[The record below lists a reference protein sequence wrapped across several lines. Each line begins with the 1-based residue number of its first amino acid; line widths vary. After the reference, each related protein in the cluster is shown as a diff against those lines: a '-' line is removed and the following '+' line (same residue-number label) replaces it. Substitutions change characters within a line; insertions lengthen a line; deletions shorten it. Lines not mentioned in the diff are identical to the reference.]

1 MAAGPCRRAGLWGQR
16 VANRELTGWWLVALL
31 CLTQVLG
38 MLSNATFPALI
49 PVFQPLWGLS
59 NTEAGWVSGVYYA
72 GYTAA
77 VPVLVTLT
85 DREDARR
92 IYLFSCLLGGLAA
105 LGFAFFAEGFWSA
118 MIFRF
123 FGGISLAG
131 TYMVGL
137 KLLSDRLPE
146 EGRARSVAIYTAHFG
161 IGASL
166 SVLVAGE
173 VAELAGWSWAFAVSG
188 FGSFAALLLVALYVR
203 PLERPAA
210 PPPPA
215 AVFDFRP
222 VFRNRQALA
231 YTLGYAAHIW
241 ELFGFRAWL
250 VAFLVFVFAQ
260 QPALAAGDWTP
271 TQVAT
276 VLLLLGLPA
285 SILGNEVATALG
297 RRRTVSVFMIGSGG
311 IALLL
316 GFIAGAPLWLLAA
329 VLLVYGVLIMA
340 DSGALTAGAVIA
352 ATPERRG
359 ATMALHALLGFGS
372 GFLSPLAFG
381 VVLDLAGGSGSGL
394 AWGLAFALLG
404 LGVLTGPVILAFL
417 TRPRPG

>member
-1 MAAGPCRRAGLWGQR
+1 MA
-16 VANRELTGWWLVALL
+16 LTGWRLVALL

-38 MLSNATFPALI
+38 MLGNATFPALI
-49 PVFQPLWGLS
+49 PVFQPLWALS

-85 DREDARR
+85 DRQDARG
-92 IYLFSCLLGGLAA
+92 IYLLSCLLGGLAA
-105 LGFAFFAEGFWSA
+105 LGFALLASGFWTA
-118 MIFRF
+118 MVFRF
-123 FGGISLAG
+123 LGGIGLAG

-146 EGRARSVAIYTAHFG
+146 QGRARSVAIYTAHFG

-166 SVLVAGE
+166 SVFAAGE
-173 VAELAGWSWAFAVSG
+173 VTALAGWSWAFVVGAL
-188 FGSFAALLLVALYVR
+188 GSFVSLLLVVVFVR
-203 PLERPAA
+203 PLAPRPRRAA
-210 PPPPA
+210 PT

-222 VFRNRQALA
+222 VLRNRPALA

-260 QPALAAGDWTP
+260 QPALAAGGWSP

-276 VLLLLGLPA
+276 LLLLLGLPA
-285 SILGNEVATALG
+285 SILGNEIATAFG
-297 RRRTVSVFMIGSGG
+297 RRRIVSLFMIGSGG
-311 IALLL
+311 IALVL
-316 GFIAGAPLWLLAA
+316 GFIAGAPLWLLVA
-329 VLLVYGVLIMA
+329 VLLVYGCLIMA

-352 ATPERRG
+352 AAPERRG
-359 ATMALHALLGFGS
+359 ATMALHALLGFGA

-381 VVLDLAGGSGSGL
+381 VVLDLGGGVDQGL
-394 AWGLAFALLG
+394 AWGFAFALLG
-404 LGVLTGPVILAFL
+404 LGVFTGPLILAL
-417 TRPRPG
+417 LARRGNA

>member
-1 MAAGPCRRAGLWGQR
+1 M
-16 VANRELTGWWLVALL
+16 ALL

-59 NTEAGWVSGVYYA
+59 NTEAGWVSGIYYA

-77 VPVLVTLT
+77 VPILVTLT

-92 IYLFSCLLGGLAA
+92 IYLLSCLLGGLAA
-105 LGFAFFAEGFWSA
+105 LGFALFAEGFWSA
-118 MIFRF
+118 MVFRF

-173 VAELAGWSWAFAVSG
+173 VAAWAGWSWAFAVSG
-188 FGSFAALLLVALYVR
+188 LGSFAALALIALCVR
-203 PLERPAA
+203 PLPRKPGESA
-210 PPPPA
+210 PT

-222 VFRNRQALA
+222 VFRNRPALA

-260 QPALAAGDWTP
+260 QPSLAAGSWTP

-285 SILGNEVATALG
+285 SILGNEIATALG
-297 RRRTVSVFMIGSGG
+297 RRRIVSAFMIGSGG
-311 IALLL
+311 IALVL

-329 VLLVYGVLIMA
+329 VLLVYAMLIMA

-381 VVLDLAGGSGSGL
+381 VVLDLAGGAEAGL

-404 LGVLTGPVILAFL
+404 LGVLAGPVILAL
-417 TRPRPG
+417 LGRRAPAP

>member
-1 MAAGPCRRAGLWGQR
+1 MPRL
-16 VANRELTGWWLVALL
+16 ELKGWWLVALL

-49 PVFQPLWGLS
+49 PVFQPLWSLS
-59 NTEAGWVSGVYYA
+59 NTEAGWVSGIYYA

-85 DREDARR
+85 DRQDARG

-118 MIFRF
+118 AVFRF

-137 KLLSDRLPE
+137 KLLADRLPE
-146 EGRARSVAIYTAHFG
+146 QGRARSVAIYTAHFG

-173 VAELAGWSWAFAVSG
+173 VAALAGWSWAFAVSG
-188 FGSFAALLLVALYVR
+188 LGGFAALALIALFVR
-203 PLERPAA
+203 PLPPRPAS
-210 PPPPA
+210 PA
-215 AVFDFRP
+215 TGPVFDFRP
-222 VFRNRQALA
+222 VFRNRQAIA

-260 QPALAAGDWTP
+260 QPALTAGDWTP

-276 VLLLLGLPA
+276 ILLLLGLPA
-285 SILGNEVATALG
+285 SILGNEVATAFG
-297 RRRTVSVFMIGSGG
+297 RRRTVSLIMIGSGG
-311 IALLL
+311 IALVL
-316 GFIAGAPLWLLAA
+316 GFIAAAPLWILAV
-329 VLLVYGVLIMA
+329 VLMVYGVLIMA

-359 ATMALHALLGFGS
+359 ATMALHALLGFGA

-381 VVLDLAGGSGSGL
+381 VVLDLAGGAGVGL

-404 LGVLTGPVILAFL
+404 LGVLAGPVILAL
-417 TRPRPG
+417 LVPRPSR

>member
-1 MAAGPCRRAGLWGQR
+1 MLGAVVLDAK
-16 VANRELTGWWLVALL
+16 GWWLVALL

-85 DREDARR
+85 DSADARR
-92 IYLFSCLLGGLAA
+92 IYLYSCLLGGLAA
-105 LGFAFFAEGFWSA
+105 LGFAFFASGFWSA
-118 MIFRF
+118 MVFRF

-146 EGRARSVAIYTAHFG
+146 ESRSRSVAVYTAHFG
-161 IGASL
+161 IGASI
-166 SVLVAGE
+166 SVLAAGE
-173 VAELAGWSWAFAVSG
+173 VEALAGWSWAFGISAM
-188 FGSFAALLLVALYVR
+188 GSFAALLLIVLFVR
-203 PLERPAA
+203 PLARA
-210 PPPPA
+210 PGETLKT

-222 VFRNRQALA
+222 VFRNRPALG

-250 VAFLVFVFAQ
+250 VAFLVFVFAH
-260 QPALAAGDWTP
+260 QPALAASDWSP

-285 SILGNEVATALG
+285 SILGNEIATALG
-297 RRRTVSVFMIGSGG
+297 RRGVVSLIMLGSGG
-311 IALLL
+311 IALVL
-316 GFIAGAPLWLLAA
+316 GFIAGAPLWLLTT
-329 VLLVYGVLIMA
+329 VLLVYGILIMA

-359 ATMALHALLGFGS
+359 ATMALHALLGFGA

-381 VVLDLAGGSGSGL
+381 VVLDLAGGAGQGF

-404 LGVLTGPVILAFL
+404 LGVLTGPLILAAL
-417 TRPRPG
+417 VPAKAAMQRSR

>member
-1 MAAGPCRRAGLWGQR
+1 MPGI
-16 VANRELTGWWLVALL
+16 ELKGWWLVALL

-59 NTEAGWVSGVYYA
+59 NTEAGWVSGIYYA

-77 VPVLVTLT
+77 VPILVTLT

-92 IYLFSCLLGGLAA
+92 IYLLSCLLGGLAA
-105 LGFAFFAEGFWSA
+105 LGFALFAEGFWSA
-118 MIFRF
+118 MVFRF

-173 VAELAGWSWAFAVSG
+173 VAAWAGWSWAFAVSG
-188 FGSFAALLLVALYVR
+188 LGSFAALALVALFVR
-203 PLERPAA
+203 PLPRQPGETLPM
-210 PPPPA
+210 
-215 AVFDFRP
+215 AVFDLRP
-222 VFRNRQALA
+222 VFRNRSALA

-260 QPALAAGDWTP
+260 QPGLAAGDWTP

-285 SILGNEVATALG
+285 SILGNEIATAWG
-297 RRRTVSVFMIGSGG
+297 RRRIVSAFMLGSGG
-311 IALLL
+311 IALVL

-329 VLLVYGVLIMA
+329 VLLVYAVLIMA

-352 ATPERRG
+352 AAPDRRG
-359 ATMALHALLGFGS
+359 GTMALHALLGFGA

-381 VVLDLAGGSGSGL
+381 VVLDLAGGAETGL

-404 LGVLTGPVILAFL
+404 LGVLTGPIILAL
-417 TRPRPG
+417 LGRRAA

>member
-1 MAAGPCRRAGLWGQR
+1 
-16 VANRELTGWWLVALL
+16 
-31 CLTQVLG
+31 
-38 MLSNATFPALI
+38 MLSNAAFPALI
-49 PVFQPLWGLS
+49 PVLQPLWGLN

-85 DREDARR
+85 DREDARS
-92 IYLFSCLLGGLAA
+92 IYLLSCLLGVVSA
-105 LGFAFFAEGFWSA
+105 LGFAFFAEGLWSA
-118 MIFRF
+118 MAFRF

-166 SVLVAGE
+166 SVFAAGE
-173 VAELAGWSWAFAVSG
+173 TAALAGWSAAFVVGAAGSLVS
-188 FGSFAALLLVALYVR
+188 LLLVAVFVR
-203 PLERPAA
+203 PLPRRAGAA
-210 PPPPA
+210 PPPG

-222 VFRNRQALA
+222 VLRNRTALA

-241 ELFGFRAWL
+241 ELFGFRTWL

-260 QPALAAGDWTP
+260 QPALAAGGWSP

-276 VLLLLGLPA
+276 LVLLLGLPA
-285 SILGNEVATALG
+285 SILGNEVASAFG
-297 RRRTVSVFMIGSGG
+297 RRRVISLFMLGSGS
-311 IALLL
+311 IALVL
-316 GFIAGAPLWLLAA
+316 GFIAGAPLWLLMAIL
-329 VLLVYGVLIMA
+329 VVYGCLIMA

-352 ATPERRG
+352 AMPERRG
-359 ATMALHALLGFGS
+359 ATMALHALLGFGA

-381 VVLDLAGGSGSGL
+381 VVLDLGGGVQQGQ
-394 AWGLAFALLG
+394 AWGFAFALLG
-404 LGVLTGPVILAFL
+404 LGVFTGPLILAL
-417 TRPRPG
+417 LARRAGA

>member
-1 MAAGPCRRAGLWGQR
+1 M
-16 VANRELTGWWLVALL
+16 VREQELRGWRLVALL

-38 MLSNATFPALI
+38 MLSNAAFPALI
-49 PVFQPLWGLS
+49 PVLQPLWSLN
-59 NTEAGWVSGVYYA
+59 NTEAGWVSGIYYA

-85 DREDARR
+85 DREDARS
-92 IYLFSCLLGGLAA
+92 IYLLSCLLGVVSA

-118 MIFRF
+118 MAFRF

-166 SVLVAGE
+166 SVFAAGE
-173 VAELAGWSWAFAVSG
+173 TAALAGWSAAFVVGAA
-188 FGSFAALLLVALYVR
+188 GSLASLFLVAVFVR
-203 PLERPAA
+203 PLPRKTGETAA
-210 PPPPA
+210 PG

-222 VFRNRQALA
+222 VLRNRTALA

-241 ELFGFRAWL
+241 ELFGFRTWL

-260 QPALAAGDWTP
+260 QPALAAGGWSP

-276 VLLLLGLPA
+276 LLLLLGLPA
-285 SILGNEVATALG
+285 SILGNEVAGAFG
-297 RRRTVSVFMIGSGG
+297 RRRVVSLFMIGSGS
-311 IALLL
+311 IALML
-316 GFIAGAPLWLLAA
+316 GFIAGAPLWLLMAI
-329 VLLVYGVLIMA
+329 LIVYGCLIMA

-352 ATPERRG
+352 AMPERRG
-359 ATMALHALLGFGS
+359 ATMALHALLGFGA

-381 VVLDLAGGSGSGL
+381 VVLDLGGGIQQGQ
-394 AWGLAFALLG
+394 AWGFAFALLG
-404 LGVLTGPVILAFL
+404 LGVFSGPLILAL
-417 TRPRPG
+417 LARRAGA

>member
-1 MAAGPCRRAGLWGQR
+1 MPR
-16 VANRELTGWWLVALL
+16 VELKGWWLVALL

-49 PVFQPLWGLS
+49 PVFQPLWSLS
-59 NTEAGWVSGVYYA
+59 NTEAGWVSGIYYA

-85 DREDARR
+85 DRVDARR
-92 IYLFSCLLGGLAA
+92 IYLLSCLLGGLAA
-105 LGFAFFAEGFWSA
+105 LGFALFAEGFWSA
-118 MIFRF
+118 MVLRF

-146 EGRARSVAIYTAHFG
+146 KGRARSVAIYTAHFG

-173 VAELAGWSWAFAVSG
+173 VAALAGWSWAFAVSG
-188 FGSFAALLLVALYVR
+188 LGSFAALLLIALCVR
-203 PLERPAA
+203 PLARRPAELS
-210 PPPPA
+210 PA

-222 VFRNRQALA
+222 VVRNRLALA

-260 QPALAAGDWTP
+260 QPSLAAGDWTP

-297 RRRTVSVFMIGSGG
+297 RRRIVSLVMIGSG
-311 IALLL
+311 ALALVL

-329 VLLVYGVLIMA
+329 VLLVYAVLIMA

-352 ATPERRG
+352 AAPERRG
-359 ATMALHALLGFGS
+359 AAMALHALLGFGS

-381 VVLDLAGGSGSGL
+381 VVLDLAGGAGAGL

-404 LGVLTGPVILAFL
+404 LGVLTGPVILAL
-417 TRPRPG
+417 LAGHRQPP